1 MGATTAT
8 PEEKM
13 DSHVRLLIWISL
25 VVAATYLIWMMI
37 RSGQWTRLQAEAA
50 ERQKNLIGQSTET
63 EQVVRESI
71 KSQEEQ
77 LRLTRELVEEL
88 KGLRE
93 ETAERQRTLVTRS
106 AEAEQGVK
114 EIISLQEEQLR
125 LTRELVLEI
134 KGLREGLERRD
145 A

>member
-1 MGATTAT
+1 
-8 PEEKM
+8 M

-37 RSGQWTRLQAEAA
+37 RSTQWTRLQAESE
-50 ERQKNLIGQSTET
+50 ERQKNVMGRSEET
-63 EQVVRESI
+63 EQAIRDSL
-71 KSQEEQ
+71 KAQEEQ
-77 LRLTRELVEEL
+77 LRLTRELVDEL

-93 ETAERQRTLVTRS
+93 ESAERQRIQATRA

-114 EIISLQEEQLR
+114 DLIRLQEEQLR
-125 LTRELVLEI
+125 LTRELISEI
-134 KGLREGLERRD
+134 RGLREGLERRD